1 MSQEEVPKILQ
12 KFQKLKNRHKPL
24 YTKAFG
30 LMNALTE
37 VLQVS
42 DTHAILIFLTR
53 SPNALNHQLQLTLPV
68 CATCVKLRARSPTR
82 KSLPTVS
89 QH

>member
-1 MSQEEVPKILQ
+1 MSLEEVPKILQ

-42 DTHAILIFLTR
+42 DTHV
-53 SPNALNHQLQLTLPV
+53 P
-68 CATCVKLRARSPTR
+68 
-82 KSLPTVS
+82 
-89 QH
+89 